1 MKTKHIPSSLE
12 VSVCVTYAYSP
23 NSSTKLSEYKFR
35 LPLKLI
41 MKAGQQSITE
51 QQQENEPKLNKSIS
65 NIKKIVLE
73 SNKPCVNLNE
83 IFPEFAGSYVATN
96 GNILVGQ
103 YFGHTNTNISIQGS
117 KTGQNRYK
125 IQSESLDKIW
135 LVANEFVLRL
145 NSYYSKQS
153 TDVSIT
159 YNEQLPTEELKN
171 IIDKHLDLRKNMESL
186 SQNLEQCSVQFRAIQ
201 KRLLTKFK
209 DKSPTVLDNMDALLE
224 ATFRQISTIS
234 EKYLAT
240 KNELSIVTNSLNSMS
255 SLYVLLLSLVF
266 KFSKES
272 IEILDSV
279 MTTQIPD
286 TSELVKLN

>member
-1 MKTKHIPSSLE
+1 M
-12 VSVCVTYAYSP
+12 
-23 NSSTKLSEYKFR
+23 
-35 LPLKLI
+35 
-41 MKAGQQSITE
+41 
-51 QQQENEPKLNKSIS
+51 QEIAQEK
-65 NIKKIVLE
+65 
-73 SNKPCVNLNE
+73 
-83 IFPEFAGSYVATN
+83 ATN
-96 GNILVGQ
+96 
-103 YFGHTNTNISIQGS
+103 FSIHS
-117 KTGQNRYK
+117 
-125 IQSESLDKIW
+125 II
-135 LVANEFVLRL
+135 F
-145 NSYYSKQS
+145 
-153 TDVSIT
+153 DVSIT